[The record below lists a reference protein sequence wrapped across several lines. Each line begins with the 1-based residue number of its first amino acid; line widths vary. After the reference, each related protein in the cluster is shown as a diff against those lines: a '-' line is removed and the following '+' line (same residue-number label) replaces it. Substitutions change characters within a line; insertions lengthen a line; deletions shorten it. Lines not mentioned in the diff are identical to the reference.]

1 MVYRS
6 LFVAVAILLFTTPAF
21 SQFGQSNNRLVDL
34 ADRLS
39 RDSSDF
45 ADSSYSNFTN
55 NSRVV
60 RNDIDAVM
68 LAHQFAG
75 ASRIFYRMV
84 VDRRRNQDLRD
95 AFDTLQNL
103 ARSVE
108 RNNVQRTNW
117 YNIQRSMTDISREL
131 NYNSPGGG
139 GGGDQYPPDTGR
151 GGRMTWRGRV
161 DDDVR
166 IRIRGGSA
174 DVETIGGSPYY
185 DGQPNF
191 FNSLPPR
198 RVTVRL
204 TMKRGRGDVFIEQQP
219 SRENDFTAI
228 VRIKDPKGGAS
239 DYEFELQW

>member
-1 MVYRS
+1 MINRS
-6 LFVAVAILLFTTPAF
+6 LLVMVALLLFASPAF

-34 ADRLS
+34 ADRLA
-39 RDSSDF
+39 RDAGDF
-45 ADSSYSNFTN
+45 ADTSYSSFTN
-55 NSRVV
+55 NSRAL

-95 AFDTLQNL
+95 ALDVLQNL
-103 ARSVE
+103 GRSIE
-108 RNNVQRTNW
+108 RSNVQRTNW
-117 YNIQRSMTDISREL
+117 YNIQRSMNDISREL
-131 NYNSPGGG
+131 GSNSGGG
-139 GGGDQYPPDTGR
+139 GGGDQYPDTGR

-174 DVETIGGSPYY
+174 DVETIGGTPYY

-191 FNSLPPR
+191 FNSLPSR

-204 TMKRGRGDVFIEQQP
+204 TMKRGRGEIFIEQQP

-228 VRIKDPKGGAS
+228 VRIKDSKGGAS

>member
-1 MVYRS
+1 MFTRTLLTV
-6 LFVAVAILLFTTPAF
+6 FAILLFSSPGMTQFTP
-21 SQFGQSNNRLVDL
+21 QNRLTDL
-34 ADRLS
+34 AGRLS
-39 RDSSDF
+39 RDAGDF

-55 NSRVV
+55 NPRAS
-60 RNDIDAVM
+60 RNDTEAVM

-75 ASRIFYRMV
+75 ASQIFYRMV

-95 AFDTLQNL
+95 AFDLLQNL

-108 RNNVQRTNW
+108 RNNVQQTNW
-117 YNIQRSMTDISREL
+117 YNIQRSLTDISREL
-131 NYNSPGGG
+131 SYGGG
-139 GGGDQYPPDTGR
+139 GGGGGQFPDSGNR
-151 GGRMTWRGRV
+151 SGRMTWRGRV

-191 FNSLPPR
+191 SNSLPNR

-204 TMKRGRGDVFIEQQP
+204 TEKRGRGEVFIEQQP
-219 SRENDFTAI
+219 TRENDFTAI
-228 VRIKDPKGGAS
+228 VRIRDTRGGAS
-239 DYEFELQW
+239 EYAFTLEW

>member
-1 MVYRS
+1 MVIRS
-6 LFVAVAILLFTTPAF
+6 LLVVVAILLFTNPAF

-34 ADRLS
+34 ADRLA
-39 RDSSDF
+39 RDASDF

-55 NSRVV
+55 NSRAL

-75 ASRIFYRMV
+75 ATRIFYRMV

-117 YNIQRSMTDISREL
+117 FNIQRSMTDISREL

-139 GGGDQYPPDTGR
+139 GGDQYPDTGR

-174 DVETIGGSPYY
+174 DVETIGGTPYY
-185 DGQPNF
+185 DSQPNF
-191 FNSLPPR
+191 FNSLPSR

-204 TMKRGRGDVFIEQQP
+204 TMKRGRGEIFIEQQP
-219 SRENDFTAI
+219 SRENDFTAV
-228 VRIKDPKGGAS
+228 VRIRDSRGGAS
-239 DYEFELQW
+239 DYEF

>member
-1 MVYRS
+1 MITRS
-6 LFVAVAILLFTTPAF
+6 LLVVVAVLLLASPAL
-21 SQFGQSNNRLVDL
+21 SQFAPQNRLNDL

-39 RDSSDF
+39 RDAQDF

-55 NSRVV
+55 NQRAL
-60 RNDIDAVM
+60 RNDLEAVM

-95 AFDTLQNL
+95 AFDILQNL

-108 RNNVQRTNW
+108 RYNVQRTNW
-117 YNIQRSMTDISREL
+117 YNIQRSLTDIAREL
-131 NYNSPGGG
+131 TGGG
-139 GGGDQYPPDTGR
+139 GGGNFPDTGNR
-151 GGRMTWRGRV
+151 SGSMTWRGRV

-174 DVETIGGSPYY
+174 DVETIGGTPYY
-185 DGQPNF
+185 DAQPNF
-191 FNSLPPR
+191 ANSLPNR

-204 TMKRGRGDVFIEQQP
+204 TEKRGRGEVFIEQQP
-219 SRENDFTAI
+219 TRENDFTAV
-228 VRIKDPKGGAS
+228 VRIRDSRGGAS
-239 DYEFELQW
+239 EYAFTLEW

>member
-1 MVYRS
+1 MITRS
-6 LFVAVAILLFTTPAF
+6 LLVVVAVLLLASPAL
-21 SQFGQSNNRLVDL
+21 SQFAPQNRLSDL

-39 RDSSDF
+39 RDAQDF

-55 NSRVV
+55 NPRAL
-60 RNDIDAVM
+60 RNEIEAVM
-68 LAHQFAG
+68 MALQFAG
-75 ASRIFYRMV
+75 ASRIFHRMV

-95 AFDTLQNL
+95 AFDMLQNL

-117 YNIQRSMTDISREL
+117 YNIQRLLTDISRDL
-131 NYNSPGGG
+131 GGGGG
-139 GGGDQYPPDTGR
+139 GGGDYPDTGNR
-151 GGRMTWRGRV
+151 SGRMTWRGRV

-185 DGQPNF
+185 DAQPNF
-191 FNSLPPR
+191 SNSLPNR

-204 TMKRGRGDVFIEQQP
+204 TEKRGRGEIVIEQQP
-219 SRENDFTAI
+219 TRENDFTAVI
-228 VRIKDPKGGAS
+228 RIRDSRGGAS
-239 DYEFELQW
+239 EYAFTLEW

>member
-1 MVYRS
+1 MINRS
-6 LFVAVAILLFTTPAF
+6 LLVMVAILLFTSPAF

-34 ADRLS
+34 ADRLA
-39 RDSSDF
+39 RDAGDF
-45 ADSSYSNFTN
+45 ADTSYSSFTN
-55 NSRVV
+55 NSRAL

-95 AFDTLQNL
+95 ALDVLQNL
-103 ARSVE
+103 GRSIE
-108 RNNVQRTNW
+108 RSNVQRTNW
-117 YNIQRSMTDISREL
+117 YNIQRSMNDISREL
-131 NYNSPGGG
+131 GSNSGGG
-139 GGGDQYPPDTGR
+139 GGGDQYPDTGR

-174 DVETIGGSPYY
+174 DVETIGGTPYY

-191 FNSLPPR
+191 FNSLPSR

-204 TMKRGRGDVFIEQQP
+204 TMKRGRGEIFIEQQP
-219 SRENDFTAI
+219 SRENDFTAV
-228 VRIKDPKGGAS
+228 VRIKDSKCGAS